1 MVNKE
6 RGNAIMKQVRNIGTD
21 PRTYRSEPMIEKWKE
36 ARCVKGRVKCCV
48 RGCDKWATDGAH
60 VRVGSGTKTRI
71 VPMCHEHNMQKGQ
84 TLWVRDEAQPVL
96 LTSL

>member
-1 MVNKE
+1 V
-6 RGNAIMKQVRNIGTD
+6 KQVTNIGTD
-21 PRTYRSEPMIEKWKE
+21 PRTYRSEPMIDLWKD
-36 ARCVKGRVKCCV
+36 ARGVSGPVKCCV

-60 VRVGSGTKTRI
+60 VRVGSGTKIRI
-71 VPMCHEHNMQKGQ
+71 VPMCHEHNMQKGR